1 MTDAPCAAGSRCKFA
16 TPIVQGSRHRCPG
29 KEQKMDCNKPLHIM
43 CGIPIPQ
50 DIVKDDMHSNWCFE
64 CAPNISAAEQ
74 AQECVE
80 DITTEQVQTELEDP
94 QPKKKKKQKPARR
107 RYKKVVASTSLQ
119 QIRDNMTL
127 DAVKKKTKAESTFY
141 KHQLENVRFIVWL
154 YKNEKYRNMCLVPD
168 LIRDLHDKVENQNY
182 DPKFLK
188 RNRRLSA
195 EDLEVKKSKYNY
207 ALASNFL
214 RDKCLNVGGHK
225 PIRQTVIHQHITA
238 DVYGDYLCDLRKGN
252 GSLLRPGVYAGL
264 RSGLTYLF
272 KRYNEKINQEVF
284 EEISEILDGV
294 KRYANEAT
302 QAGEGNI
309 EDGKRELT
317 FPLYRA
323 IHKWCIEDGSPQMIH
338 FRFFSECTFNLSCRG
353 DQTGRVRNNHIY
365 WKGDST
371 GISFAHIKEEQ
382 MGRDPRKRLPRAIFG
397 NPFDV
402 LTDWNSAYFDYLVM
416 FPEVLLD
423 PHGQLFPG
431 SDKNVTN
438 NFSQQLE
445 TLLLAHE
452 EELLKFG
459 YSIDDI
465 GIHSWRKAANTF
477 MNNGSTAGP
486 SGTATCI
493 RSGHAIGGSRDVY
506 ILQARGSDGYC
517 GRTLSGRNI
526 NKAEFAAGFPDFTDV
541 KENMSEEEFKRAN
554 EDLEKKVVDAL
565 NNIFGEETLR
575 KVPNLIPVLRVGLAS
590 HLHVRDELEKLYP
603 PDSPIRCTT
612 LFTSTEI
619 LELKKYVKVTMPW
632 EEDGLAYATGV
643 PPHSIMLAQIEQLK
657 HMVKDQPGEIE
668 RMMDDRVMSGVLS
681 ENRMR
686 DLISTERKE
695 LMGKIDVLTEMFKR
709 QSTSAVQAQNDANGV
724 NNDGYQYWIVNGI
737 RRKVPP
743 NWTFPNGPIVNIY
756 KYWHHGD
763 ENHGIAPMKKF
774 VRSDLTQFEKIEGKK
789 RYLEN
794 FEEVKKV
801 CRMIDEEAS
810 RNELLKDSQTESETT
825 DIFYKCKNV
834 LGIPE
839 RTPKNRKRNFAK
851 LKVATVVREWRR
863 LKKSRTANVGEAEA
877 EIADEF
883 FEACSDIQ
891 IEEV

>member
-1 MTDAPCAAGSRCKFA
+1 M
-16 TPIVQGSRHRCPG
+16 
-29 KEQKMDCNKPLHIM
+29 
-43 CGIPIPQ
+43 
-50 DIVKDDMHSNWCFE
+50 
-64 CAPNISAAEQ
+64 
-74 AQECVE
+74 
-80 DITTEQVQTELEDP
+80 ELEDP
-94 QPKKKKKQKPARR
+94 NQLPTQTTAKKKKPARR
-107 RYKKVVASTSLQ
+107 RYQPVVASASLQ

-127 DAVKKKTKAESTFY
+127 DTVKKKTKAETTFY
-141 KHQLENVRFIVWL
+141 KHQLENVRFIIWL
-154 YKNEKYRNMCLVPD
+154 YKNEKYRDVCLVPELIPD
-168 LIRDLHDKVENQNY
+168 LQDKVENQNY
-182 DPKFLK
+182 DQKFLR
-188 RNRRLSA
+188 RNGRLSA
-195 EDLEVKKSKYNY
+195 EELEVKKSKYNY
-207 ALASNFL
+207 TLASKFL
-214 RDKCLNVGGHK
+214 REECLNVGGHK
-225 PIRQTVIHQHITA
+225 PIRQTVIHQNITP
-238 DVYGDYLCDLRKGN
+238 DVYGEYLCEIRKGN

-272 KRYNEKINQEVF
+272 KRYNVKMSEETF

-323 IHKWCIEDGSPQMIH
+323 IHKWCIQDGSPKMIH

-353 DQTGRVRNNHIY
+353 DQTGRVQNNHIY

-371 GISFAHIKEEQ
+371 GIAFAHIKEDQ

-423 PHGQLFPG
+423 PHGPLFPG

-445 TLLLAHE
+445 TLLLAHLD
-452 EELLKFG
+452 ELQKLG
-459 YSIDDI
+459 YRFDDI

-506 ILQARGSDGYC
+506 VLQARGLDGYC

-541 KENMSEEEFKRAN
+541 KEKMTEEEFEKAN
-554 EDLEKKVVDAL
+554 EDLEKKVMNAL
-565 NNIFGEETLR
+565 NNIFGKETLKR
-575 KVPNLIPVLRVGLAS
+575 VPNLVPVLHVGLAS
-590 HLHVRDELEKLYP
+590 HLHVRDELEKMYP
-603 PDSPIRCTT
+603 SDSPIRCTT
-612 LFTSTEI
+612 LFTSPEI
-619 LELKKYVKVTMPW
+619 LDLKKYVKVTMPW

-643 PPHSIMLAQIEQLK
+643 PPHSIILAEIEALK
-657 HMVKDQPGEIE
+657 HMLKDQPSQIE
-668 RMMDDRVMSGVLS
+668 KMMDDRVMSGVLS

-686 DLISTERKE
+686 DLISSEREE
-695 LMGKIDVLTEMFKR
+695 LMGKIDVLTEMFKK
-709 QSTSAVQAQNDANGV
+709 QSCSAVQVQTDANGV
-724 NNDGYQYWIVNGI
+724 NDDGYQYWVVNGI
-737 RRKVPP
+737 RQKVPP
-743 NWTFPNGPIVNIY
+743 DWTFPNGPIVNVY

-763 ENHGIAPMKKF
+763 ANHGIAPLKKF
-774 VRSDLTQFEKIEGKK
+774 VRSDLTQFDNIEGKK
-789 RYLEN
+789 RYLQN
-794 FEEVKKV
+794 FDEVKKV
-801 CRMIDEEAS
+801 CTMIDQEAVKKD
-810 RNELLKDSQTESETT
+810 LLKENQTESETV
-825 DIFYKCKNV
+825 DIYYACKNV

-839 RTPKNRKRNFAK
+839 RTEKNRKRNFAK
-851 LKVATVVREWRR
+851 LKVNTVVREWRR
-863 LKKSRTANVGEAEA
+863 LKHKR
-877 EIADEF
+877 
-883 FEACSDIQ
+883 SD
-891 IEEV
+891 VRL